1 MKQATFMSSCML
13 PEQMKCSGRWV
24 RNIKSEVKAWLK
36 WFHLNHQKAD
46 LEGRLFARD
55 RRWQSD
61 SWHDKVITLWMSHYL
76 MCKWHV
82 LRDAVT
88 ANICLMRWNLFLP
101 CSRWNKWK
109 IWANETHERKAQGHL
124 CMPSMHICHP
134 LLHYMLA
141 LLLEP
146 KHLSAPTVWQAAI
159 KCAGFRS
166 EQKLLIICFDALE
179 VNVENSCM
187 RLHEE
192 KDMADRKSVRVRGW
206 DGGMVANSRGDI

>member
-1 MKQATFMSSCML
+1 MVPLESSKGRFRRPAFRSWQA
-13 PEQMKCSGRWV
+13 V
-24 RNIKSEVKAWLK
+24 AK
-36 WFHLNHQKAD
+36 WQLT
-46 LEGRLFARD
+46 
-55 RRWQSD
+55 WQSNYALNVSLSD
-61 SWHDKVITLWMSHYL
+61 VQVTY
-76 MCKWHV
+76 V

-101 CSRWNKWK
+101 CSWWNKWK
-109 IWANETHERKAQGHL
+109 IRANETHERKAQGHL